1 MTKLVSKDDY
11 MQTSTGKVA
20 NFQLPEVEVT
30 AKSPT
35 GDDWKDRNL
44 YQAYKGRRYIS
55 EGRQKAEP
63 LAFGLAGLTALPG
76 ITALA
81 PAVSTTLNNPY
92 VNAVLTADG
101 VRNALSGEGVQKTY
115 RLAKEGNYWGATKS
129 GVVDA
134 LDLYGG
140 YGLLKTGTNA
150 FKNRYLF
157 QQTPNSFTRGIGSEK
172 GLEDLRVSGKIRGSR
187 GTEVSAKEFG
197 KEMRRHKDE
206 WNALEQE
213 FPGIKQK
220 WFRRELSEPEFN
232 AINTKFTQLE
242 NNKAVVAET
251 KPRIQLKKKYLFSSE
266 DFDNPGYGS
275 FENRGT
281 KTYQDYL
288 RDSKNEGVGVT
299 HDQYWK
305 DDPMAYFYNDGR
317 NPITSGHTYANSN
330 YGVKIDN
337 VDQYNPYIHT
347 AHQHY
352 TTQGPVKLQDPN
364 VTVYGK
370 GPFNSTIRLDKNTFK
385 PLYIEDLKR
394 LIPKNKKYS
403 NLYYSYPI
411 TNNPMRYVKDGKY
424 DTSQIVSDFKKGIEE
439 ARGFLNSDT
448 YKQTALR
455 NIREAENMG
464 LHYTPTTSSDGFKSL
479 MDDGVKL
486 EIDTKINAG
495 GATSMFGGSIG
506 TPTPIIVNP
515 KSKLNYTALH
525 EGLHVG
531 EFGKAPKK
539 MIGESDQQFLQR
551 AKKDSQFLKHK
562 VNEVFKNTDAGIY
575 DFSSQTGEAA
585 TNMLDVGKRL
595 NVKWGQE
602 YPGDEQLISMLKSF
616 EKSGDTKSGIVPLLR
631 LNTPE
636 GRQAVWRALNGTQFI
651 TIPAIAGVSLIPK
664 NNNTQLGN

>member
-1 MTKLVSKDDY
+1 MNKLIPKYQKGNY

-35 GDDWKDRNL
+35 GDAWKDRNL
-44 YQAYKGRRYIS
+44 YKAYKGRRYIS
-55 EGRQKAEP
+55 EGRQEAKP
-63 LAFGLAGLTALPG
+63 LALGLAGLTALPG
-76 ITALA
+76 ITVLA
-81 PAVSTTLNNPY
+81 PAVSATLNNPY

-101 VRNALSGEGVQKTY
+101 VRNALSGEGIQKTY
-115 RLAKEGNYWGATKS
+115 RLAKEGDYWGATKS
-129 GVVDA
+129 GAVDA
-134 LDLYGG
+134 LNLWGG

-150 FKNRYLF
+150 LKNRYLF
-157 QQTPNSFTRGIGSEK
+157 QQTPNSFTRGIGFEK
-172 GLEDLRVSGKIRGSR
+172 GLEDLRVSGKIRGSL

-197 KEMRRHKDE
+197 KEMRRHKEE

-213 FPGIKQK
+213 FPGIKQR

-242 NNKAVVAET
+242 N
-251 KPRIQLKKKYLFSSE
+251 
-266 DFDNPGYGS
+266 
-275 FENRGT
+275 RGT

-288 RDSKNEGVGVT
+288 RDSKAEGVGVT
-299 HDQYWK
+299 HDQYWE
-305 DDPMAYFYNDGR
+305 DDPMAYFYDDGR

-337 VDQYNPYIHT
+337 IDQYNPYIHP

-352 TTQGPVKLQDPN
+352 TTQGPVRLQDPN

-370 GPFNSTIRLDKNTFK
+370 GPFNFTIRLDKNTFK

-479 MDDGVKL
+479 MNDGVKL
-486 EIDTKINAG
+486 EIDTKMNAG

-562 VNEVFKNTDAGIY
+562 VNEVFKNTDAGVY

-595 NVKWGQE
+595 NIKWGQA
-602 YPGDEQLISMLKSF
+602 YPGDEQLLSMLKAF
-616 EKSGDTKSGIVPLLR
+616 ENSGDSKSGIVSLLR
-631 LNTPE
+631 LDTSE

-651 TIPAIAGVSLIPK
+651 TIPAVAGLSIY
-664 NNNTQLGN
+664 NNND

>member
-1 MTKLVSKDDY
+1 MTKLVSKNDY

-92 VNAVLTADG
+92 VDAVLTADG

-394 LIPKNKKYS
+394 LIPKNKK
-403 NLYYSYPI
+403 I
-411 TNNPMRYVKDGKY
+411 
-424 DTSQIVSDFKKGIEE
+424 FK
-439 ARGFLNSDT
+439 
-448 YKQTALR
+448 
-455 NIREAENMG
+455 
-464 LHYTPTTSSDGFKSL
+464 
-479 MDDGVKL
+479 
-486 EIDTKINAG
+486 
-495 GATSMFGGSIG
+495 
-506 TPTPIIVNP
+506 
-515 KSKLNYTALH
+515 
-525 EGLHVG
+525 
-531 EFGKAPKK
+531 
-539 MIGESDQQFLQR
+539 
-551 AKKDSQFLKHK
+551 
-562 VNEVFKNTDAGIY
+562 
-575 DFSSQTGEAA
+575 
-585 TNMLDVGKRL
+585 
-595 NVKWGQE
+595 
-602 YPGDEQLISMLKSF
+602 
-616 EKSGDTKSGIVPLLR
+616 PLLF
-631 LNTPE
+631 LSNY
-636 GRQAVWRALNGTQFI
+636 
-651 TIPAIAGVSLIPK
+651 
-664 NNNTQLGN
+664 